1 MAAPE
6 CRAEPAMVYPAM
18 DAGEGPATSDQTAN
32 DSVSGATPEI
42 RVLPAT
48 VHPAMDA
55 GEEPA

>member
-1 MAAPE
+1 MAVSE
-6 CRAEPAMVYPAM
+6 CQEEPAIVYPAM
-18 DAGEGPATSDQTAN
+18 DAGEWPATSDQTAN